1 MCGRYGLVA
10 ELNDLSEMFGF
21 TADGVAYTPSYNI
34 APTQMVLTVVNK
46 EGPRASLMRWG
57 LIPHW
62 AKDMS
67 VGSRMINAR
76 AEAVA
81 EKPAFRAALRRQR
94 CLVLADS
101 FYEWQREGKA
111 KRPMRIKLESGEPFA
126 FAGLWD
132 SWGTPAGETIE
143 SCTIITTEPNGLL
156 RPIHNRMPVILPRE
170 VEEAWLDEGLR
181 EPAALH
187 QMLVPIRREPWTPT
201 RSPAWSTCPS
211 TTVRS

>member
-132 SWGTPAGETIE
+132 SWGLQQEKP
-143 SCTIITTEPNGLL
+143 SS
-156 RPIHNRMPVILPRE
+156 PVPSLPRN
-170 VEEAWLDEGLR
+170 
-181 EPAALH
+181 
-187 QMLVPIRREPWTPT
+187 PT
-201 RSPAWSTCPS
+201 GYSGPS
-211 TTVRS
+211 TTACRSSCPGRWRKRGWMKVSGNRRRSTRC